1 MPQRVREKG
10 SAPRVTA
17 PRVTMELPDETTPG
31 FSLFPQPILTGVL
44 AVFWLFLV
52 NSIDPRQ
59 VLLGLFYGWL
69 IPLFT
74 RLFIPIRPQIKN
86 WGALFRFLPVFLW
99 DVVVANVVVALI
111 IINPFRRTRS
121 RWLVIP
127 LESTNPY
134 TISTL
139 ACVITLTPGT
149 VSSEFGPGRMT
160 LLVHALDSGDPDEE
174 VARIKSRYEV
184 PIMEIFG

>member
-1 MPQRVREKG
+1 MVARRSTGAG
-10 SAPRVTA
+10 SASAAQPAVRIDAEDGYPRS
-17 PRVTMELPDETTPG
+17 RL
-31 FSLFPQPILTGVL
+31 LPQPWLTATL
-44 AVFWLFLV
+44 TVFWLVMV

-59 VLLGLFYGWL
+59 MLLGLFYGWL

-74 RLFIPIRPQIKN
+74 HRFVPVRPVVKN

-99 DVVVANVVVALI
+99 DVLVANVVVALLI
-111 IINPFRRTRS
+111 LNPARKPRS
-121 RWLVIP
+121 HWLVIP
-127 LESTNPY
+127 LDSTNPY

-149 VSSEFGPGRMT
+149 VSAEFGRDRRT
-160 LLVHALDSGDPDEE
+160 LLVHALDTDDPEGA
-174 VARIKSRYEV
+174 VATMKSRYEK

>member
-1 MPQRVREKG
+1 MARRARTPTPPNARMDVPDRG
-10 SAPRVTA
+10 SS
-17 PRVTMELPDETTPG
+17 G
-31 FSLFPQPILTGVL
+31 FSLLPQPILTAVL
-44 AVFWLFLV
+44 VVFWLFLV

-59 VLLGLFYGWL
+59 LILGLFYGWL

-74 RLFIPIRPQIKN
+74 SRFLPLKPIMRS

-99 DVVVANVVVALI
+99 DVVVANVVVALL
-111 IINPFRRTRS
+111 IINPTRKPRS
-121 RWLVIP
+121 HWLVIP

-134 TISTL
+134 SISTL

-149 VSSEFGPGRMT
+149 VSSEFGEGRRT
-160 LLVHALDSGDPDEE
+160 LLVHALDTDDADAD
-174 VARIKSRYEV
+174 VARIKARYEA

>member
-1 MPQRVREKG
+1 MTQRSLETP
-10 SAPRVTA
+10 AA
-17 PRVTMELPDETTPG
+17 PRVTMNRPEGTISK
-31 FSLFPQPILTGVL
+31 FSLLPQPILTLVL

-74 RLFIPIRPQIKN
+74 RLFIPIRPKIKS
-86 WGALFRFLPVFLW
+86 WGAIFRFLPVFLW
-99 DVVVANVVVALI
+99 DVLVANVVVALLI
-111 IINPFRRTRS
+111 LNPSRRLRS

-134 TISTL
+134 SISTL

-149 VSSEFGPGRMT
+149 VSAEFGPGRAT
-160 LLVHALDSGDPDEE
+160 LLVHALDSGDPEAD
-174 VARIKSRYEV
+174 VARMKSRYEV